1 MLNSKLILLLFI
13 SLIWIN
19 VYKCILH
26 MYLFYVC
33 IYINVYVYICVYT
46 YVCVYIHVC
55 VYMCVRIHLT
65 VSYSGH
71 THVHVSH
78 SMQRNRTP
86 SVSFQ
91 VTCVYRAH
99 HLYSQDSFIV
109 FSPSIILMWALPW
122 FLILQVT
129 FAFSK
134 INTHTHSKS
143 VKIICIFLH
152 DCQCYFINATIYH
165 CVNSS

>member
-1 MLNSKLILLLFI
+1 MHINAYCICICSMYAYILM
-13 SLIWIN
+13 
-19 VYKCILH
+19 C
-26 MYLFYVC
+26 MYT
-33 IYINVYVYICVYT
+33 YVYIYVYACV
-46 YVCVYIHVC
+46 HVC
-55 VYMCVRIHLT
+55 VRVYMYVRIHLT

-71 THVHVSH
+71 THVHISH
-78 SMQRNRTP
+78 SMQRNRTS

-152 DCQCYFINATIYH
+152 NCQCYFINATIYH

>member
-1 MLNSKLILLLFI
+1 MHIAYAFVLCMHI
-13 SLIWIN
+13 SM
-19 VYKCILH
+19 C
-26 MYLFYVC
+26 MYT
-33 IYINVYVYICVYT
+33 YVYIYVRACVHT
-46 YVCVYIHVC
+46 CVHVYV
-55 VYMCVRIHLT
+55 CVRIHLT
-65 VSYSGH
+65 ASFSGH
-71 THVHVSH
+71 THVYVSQ

-99 HLYSQDSFIV
+99 HLYSQDSFIA

-129 FAFSK
+129 SAFSK